1 MIFDQ
6 VFRQAKPLRNT
17 IMTKT
22 KISALALLC
31 VAAVPAAFA
40 ASWQPYGEQSAEAPR
55 SIYAQEDDGVAT
67 LLSCNADGQLSAMVS
82 YKGGEL
88 TRKMKANAPFRRTV
102 DVNIVRDGTDEG
114 KSPWTIIPAVDL
126 IHTKSHG
133 DAGKIYNAAI
143 LGQDLTVKIQRKGEV
158 ALTLPAVDDVFRAFA
173 TTCQPPAGE

>member
-1 MIFDQ
+1 MS
-6 VFRQAKPLRNT
+6 
-17 IMTKT
+17 KT

-31 VAAVPAAFA
+31 VTAVPAAFA

-67 LLSCNADGQLSAMVS
+67 LLSCNADGQLSAMIS
-82 YKGGEL
+82 YKGGDFA
-88 TRKMKANAPFRRTV
+88 RKMKANAPFRRTV
-102 DVNIVRDGTDEG
+102 DVNIVRDGADDG
-114 KSPWTIIPAVDL
+114 MSPWTIIPAVDM